1 MVMTKAPAVSE
12 VSRVNTNAAN
22 RPTVTDCGRITTLTS
37 EEVAWL
43 FGIEQTTLSA
53 WVKNGVLVLVPCS
66 VTPDG
71 KERFLRSDVAELL
84 ENFGL

>member
-12 VSRVNTNAAN
+12 VSRATTNAAN
-22 RPTVTDCGRITTLTS
+22 RPAVAGRGEIITVTS

-71 KERFLRSDVAELL
+71 KERFLRSEVAELL